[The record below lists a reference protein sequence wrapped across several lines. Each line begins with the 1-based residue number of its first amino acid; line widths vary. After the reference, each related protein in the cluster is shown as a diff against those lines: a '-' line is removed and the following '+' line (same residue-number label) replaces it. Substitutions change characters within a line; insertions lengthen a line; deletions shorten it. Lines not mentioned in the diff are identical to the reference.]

1 MHTRTSQFH
10 KHRAREEE
18 QYRYILEQNRTNPEI
33 FSQNSLTTMPSFR
46 KSRKLV
52 PQGIDKILKTVA
64 KFFQA
69 EELTW
74 ILQYQYQDFAGLYPK
89 VE

>member
-1 MHTRTSQFH
+1 
-10 KHRAREEE
+10 
-18 QYRYILEQNRTNPEI
+18 
-33 FSQNSLTTMPSFR
+33 MPSVR

-52 PQGIDKILKTVA
+52 PPGIDKILKTVA